1 MQLLK
6 DIWRSILFELSLICQ
21 LLSEAETGW
30 KGYSALLWYFIYEI
44 LFAYLH
50 IKMCISVFFVCVPSK
65 EAQVRIFRVAHHKVT
80 NFISKML
87 VTSMMVIQRSPISGC
102 LVSGQMWQWKWCQLC
117 DGCSQILPLWN
128 KRGEKKDAHF
138 GGCAG
143 GDNTWT
149 VTAEGMSSFGWGL
162 QLDVN
167 ASSYHLPSNKNAA
180 LRPEQHQVRQLF

>member
-102 LVSGQMWQWKWCQLC
+102 LVSVVRC
-117 DGCSQILPLWN
+117 DSGNGANCVMAAAKSCPFETREERRKMLTLGAVLAETIL
-128 KRGEKKDAHF
+128 
-138 GGCAG
+138 
-143 GDNTWT
+143 
-149 VTAEGMSSFGWGL
+149 GL
-162 QLDVN
+162 
-167 ASSYHLPSNKNAA
+167 
-180 LRPEQHQVRQLF
+180 